1 MLSNSASAM
10 ISDRET
16 FGQLLHGAARAWR
29 QKLDE
34 RLRPMG
40 LSQAKWRTLLHLS
53 LAQDALTQAEIAARL
68 GVEEPTVVKLLHRL
82 EREGWI
88 TRKSSRL
95 DRRCKMVLLGQRAQ
109 RVIAQINAAADKLR
123 HELLA
128 GIPTSQLQT
137 CIKVLARI
145 RQKAEKDDK
154 VRRNAA
160 SPVYFGH
167 NGQNRERYP
176 ISRKKVL
183 RGAVRGAARGPK

>member
-1 MLSNSASAM
+1 MLTNSIRAM
-10 ISDRET
+10 ISDWET
-16 FGQLLHGAARAWR
+16 FGPLLHGTARAWR

-53 LAQDALTQAEIAARL
+53 LAQNALTQAEIAARL

-82 EREGWI
+82 EREDWI
-88 TRKSSRL
+88 TRKSSPL

-109 RVIAQINAAADKLR
+109 RVITRINATADELR

-128 GIPTSQLQT
+128 DIPASQLQT

-154 VRRNAA
+154 VSRSAA
-160 SPVYFGH
+160 SSVCPSH
-167 NGQNRERYP
+167 NGQKRHRHP
-176 ISRKKVL
+176 ISRKKAL
-183 RGAVRGAARGPK
+183 RSAARETK